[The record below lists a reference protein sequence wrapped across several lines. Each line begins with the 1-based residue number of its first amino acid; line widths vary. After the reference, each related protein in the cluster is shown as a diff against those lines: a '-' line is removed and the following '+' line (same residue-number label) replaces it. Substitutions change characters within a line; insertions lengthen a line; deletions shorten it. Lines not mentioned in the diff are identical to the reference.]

1 MTTDQTDAYE
11 QYVEMVSENAALKKR
26 IAELERES
34 EERRA
39 SLKWWM
45 QETNRISSDIAAER
59 KEIAEAVHG
68 YADDIASDPD
78 IPLSVATWLQESAA
92 KIEQGGFAPQNIR
105 DSRIAN
111 AQKGDGE

>member
-59 KEIAEAVHG
+59 EAIAREIRCETCNCAAANGKCEWCQF
-68 YADDIASDPD
+68 AD
-78 IPLSVATWLQESAA
+78 